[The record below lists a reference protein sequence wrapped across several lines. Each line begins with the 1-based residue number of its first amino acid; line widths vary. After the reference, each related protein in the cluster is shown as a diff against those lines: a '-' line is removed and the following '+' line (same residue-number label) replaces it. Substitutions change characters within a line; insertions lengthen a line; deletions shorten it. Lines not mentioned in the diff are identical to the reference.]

1 MKRLWLAAVLLAAV
15 FAVALW
21 NSASLREF
29 TGEISAIL
37 QEAGAEAADGS
48 WDQAARLTGRAREI
62 WEDQDVYLHITLRH
76 ADTDEI
82 YACFQEVEALL
93 SSREW
98 GEYAA
103 ANARLI
109 TRMELLWE
117 SEAPTLKNFL

>member
-1 MKRLWLAAVLLAAV
+1 MKRLWLAAALLAAV
-15 FAVALW
+15 LAATLW
-21 NSASLREF
+21 NSASLRGF
-29 TGEISAIL
+29 TGEISAL
-37 QEAGAEAADGS
+37 LEEAGAQAADGG
-48 WDQAARLTGRAREI
+48 WEQAARLTDKAQEI
-62 WEDQDVYLHITLRH
+62 WQGRDIYLHVTLRH

-82 YACFQEVEALL
+82 YACFREVEALL

-109 TRMELLWE
+109 THIELLWE